1 MYYLIKY
8 YFKKMGGNYSQTEK
22 IKQRHEKFLNVFRNN
37 YKLKE
42 EVNDEIFGSIS
53 LYSNQNTANI

>member
-1 MYYLIKY
+1 
-8 YFKKMGGNYSQTEK
+8 MGGNYSQTEK